1 MNPLKQLAAD
11 DQHYFVVQATP
22 QSGEPVYYLTLAA
35 NETVA
40 EKATQIFLG
49 PMIHQIKAIQ
59 VNEAQFGGDPKKV
72 WESIHENNENI

>member
-1 MNPLKQLAAD
+1 MKPLYTE
-11 DQHYFVVQATP
+11 DQHCFVTQATP
-22 QSGEPVYYLTLAA
+22 QSGYPVYYLILATDK
-35 NETVA
+35 TVA

-49 PMIHQIKAIQ
+49 PMINQIKAIQ

>member
-1 MNPLKQLAAD
+1 MNPIGPEG
-11 DQHYFVVQATP
+11 QHYFVVQATP
-22 QSGEPVYYLTLAA
+22 QSGVPVYYLTLAA

-72 WESIHENNENI
+72 WESIHENNENS